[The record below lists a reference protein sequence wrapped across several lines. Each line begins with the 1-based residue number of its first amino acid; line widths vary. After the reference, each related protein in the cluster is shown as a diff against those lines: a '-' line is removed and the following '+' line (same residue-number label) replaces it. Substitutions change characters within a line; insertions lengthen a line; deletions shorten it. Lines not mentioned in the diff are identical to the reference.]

1 MFNIGG
7 AELLVILLVALLV
20 LGPNKLPQ
28 AARQVGHFLGEFRRI
43 ADGFQQELK
52 TAMDDPSMTAP
63 PKADKPKS
71 PGGPTEQPVV
81 IDADSTELADTNGVA
96 DGTAAADSGGT
107 ADGTDI
113 ADSNA
118 NAGSNGIAD
127 SRPATDGGT
136 GEGKTADAGSTSEP
150 DLPPER

>member
-52 TAMDDPSMTAP
+52 TAMDDPVAMAP
-63 PKADKPKS
+63 KKPAEKPKS
-71 PGGPTEQPVV
+71 PGGPTV
-81 IDADSTELADTNGVA
+81 IDADATEHDE
-96 DGTAAADSGGT
+96 AAAPGAVEAE
-107 ADGTDI
+107 ADAEPAATE
-113 ADSNA
+113 
-118 NAGSNGIAD
+118 AGSVPDAAGAPTALTDAD
-127 SRPATDGGT
+127 DDES
-136 GEGKTADAGSTSEP
+136 
-150 DLPPER
+150 

>member
-52 TAMDDPSMTAP
+52 TAMDDPINMAP
-63 PKADKPKS
+63 KKPPAEKPKS
-71 PGGPTEQPVV
+71 PGGPTV
-81 IDADSTELADTNGVA
+81 IDADSTEAHPTDT
-96 DGTAAADSGGT
+96 T
-107 ADGTDI
+107 TDTT
-113 ADSNA
+113 S
-118 NAGSNGIAD
+118 S
-127 SRPATDGGT
+127 ATDGADPAEPSGDHGAATAPGT
-136 GEGKTADAGSTSEP
+136 PAADDDEA
-150 DLPPER
+150 